1 MTLLRVSPTGLS
13 RSRFAISPFA
23 ETVGA
28 LIALQRSSTEPW
40 RERGRSAPL
49 AAYRAW
55 TADNPVA
62 GGLLALVAT
71 TSWFPDVVTLPP
83 TGGLDTRLD
92 QELADLAA
100 LSDDTVRRTIADSV
114 LASPTR
120 RRPDWLP
127 ATDLA
132 ARLAEVIEDGWR
144 RFVSP
149 TWAQRRTV
157 LEREITHRAGLVAAH
172 GWQRAVTGMTRRS
185 TWVEPDAI
193 RFSDQAWADVVT
205 GDHGL
210 AFVPYTGRQG
220 TWVCER
226 PPHYALVYPARG
238 TASRPTTPP
247 SDPLSIL
254 LGPGRARVAT
264 ELAIPATS
272 TQLATSLDLSLG
284 TVSAH
289 LAVLRAADVVTG
301 SRSGRNVFYRLTARG
316 EALLALLDGEGDQAS
331 DVDGEPS

>member
-1 MTLLRVSPTGLS
+1 MSSTGLS

-28 LIALQRSSTEPW
+28 LIALQRASTEPW
-40 RERGRSAPL
+40 RGRGQAEPM

-55 TADNPVA
+55 TAADPVA

-71 TSWFPDVVTLPP
+71 TRWFPDVVTVPP

-100 LSDDTVRRTIADSV
+100 LPDDTVRGTIDDAVRES
-114 LASPTR
+114 ATR
-120 RRPDWLP
+120 REPDWLP
-127 ATDLA
+127 AVDLA
-132 ARLAEVIEDGWR
+132 ARMAEVIEEGWR

-149 TWAQRRTV
+149 TWARRRAV

-193 RFSDQAWADVVT
+193 RFSDQSWDDVAI

-210 AFVPYTGRQG
+210 TFVPYTGRQG
-220 TWVCER
+220 SWVCER

-238 TASRPTTPP
+238 TASRLAGPP

-254 LGPGRARVAT
+254 LGPGRARVAA
-264 ELAIPATS
+264 ELATPVTS
-272 TQLATSLDLSLG
+272 SQLAASLDLSLG

-289 LAVLRAADVVTG
+289 LAVLRDAGVATG

-316 EALLALLDGEGDQAS
+316 EALLALLGAGRVS
-331 DVDGEPS
+331 DEDDRPS